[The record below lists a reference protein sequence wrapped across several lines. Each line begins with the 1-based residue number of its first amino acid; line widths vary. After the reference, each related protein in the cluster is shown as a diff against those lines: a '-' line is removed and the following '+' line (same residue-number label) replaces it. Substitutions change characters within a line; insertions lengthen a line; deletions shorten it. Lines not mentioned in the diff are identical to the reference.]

1 MVINDKEEFLLY
13 LKCLR
18 FLGLGSEGMAYY
30 DKRKK
35 VVLKIYHDCFS
46 DEFKECK
53 YITKEEVLK
62 FSEIINKTFIFP
74 QEEII
79 YDDYV
84 IGYVTSYQQGKTID
98 EINPLRV
105 KFQDFINAALKVDD
119 DIKILSENNILTFD
133 VLYNTMYGRKKISVI
148 DPTEY
153 CFSKD
158 SYEKLLDSNR
168 KNFNTGVILFLIDSY
183 FDEFV
188 LGNKE
193 LNELY
198 RDRKQ
203 NIKYFLTSFK
213 KYLSEYIG
221 SDITKLQ
228 EAKKAMNKEKHKVLF
243 ERKVGI

>member
-13 LKCLR
+13 LKGLR

-35 VVLKIYHDCFS
+35 FVLKIYHDCFS

-105 KFQDFINAALKVDD
+105 KFQDFINAAL
-119 DIKILSENNILTFD
+119 
-133 VLYNTMYGRKKISVI
+133 
-148 DPTEY
+148 
-153 CFSKD
+153 
-158 SYEKLLDSNR
+158 
-168 KNFNTGVILFLIDSY
+168 NF
-183 FDEFV
+183 
-188 LGNKE
+188 
-193 LNELY
+193 
-198 RDRKQ
+198 
-203 NIKYFLTSFK
+203 
-213 KYLSEYIG
+213 
-221 SDITKLQ
+221 
-228 EAKKAMNKEKHKVLF
+228 
-243 ERKVGI
+243 

>member
-1 MVINDKEEFLLY
+1 MVIKDKEEFLLY
-13 LKCLR
+13 LNSLR
-18 FLGLGSEGMAYY
+18 FLGLGSEGIAYY
-30 DKRKK
+30 DKRKNF
-35 VVLKIYHDCFS
+35 VLKIYHDCFS

-53 YITKEEVLK
+53 YITKNEVLK
-62 FSEIINKTFIFP
+62 FSEIVNKTFIFP

-84 IGYVTSYQQGKTID
+84 IGYVTSYQKGKTID
-98 EINPLRV
+98 EINPLRIN
-105 KFQDFINAALKVDD
+105 FQDFINSALKVDD

-133 VLYNTMYGRKKISVI
+133 VLYNTMYGGKKISVI

-153 CFSKD
+153 CFSRY
-158 SYEKLLDSNR
+158 SHEKLLDVNR
-168 KNFNTGVILFLIDSY
+168 KNFNTGIILFLIDSY

-188 LGNKE
+188 SNNKE

-198 RDRKQ
+198 RDKKQ

-221 SDITKLQ
+221 TDITKLQ
-228 EAKKAMNKEKHKVLF
+228 EAKKAMNKEKHKVIF
-243 ERKVGI
+243 ERKAGI